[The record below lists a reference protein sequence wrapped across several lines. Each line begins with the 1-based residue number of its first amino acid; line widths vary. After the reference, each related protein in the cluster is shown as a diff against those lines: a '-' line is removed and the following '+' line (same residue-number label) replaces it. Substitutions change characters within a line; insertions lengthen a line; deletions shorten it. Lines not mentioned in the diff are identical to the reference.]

1 VETVAEKHP
10 DIVESAAFGVP
21 SEFTEEDIMVVA
33 MRRAGSSVQPAD
45 LLEHFRER
53 APRHMAPRYIEITDL
68 PLPRTPTEK
77 VARNE
82 LKKRGVSED
91 TFDRGQ
97 R

>member
-1 VETVAEKHP
+1 
-10 DIVESAAFGVP
+10 
-21 SEFTEEDIMVVA
+21 
-33 MRRAGSSVQPAD
+33 
-45 LLEHFRER
+45 
-53 APRHMAPRYIEITDL
+53 MAPRYIEITDL